1 MYQHVKFKNEA
12 IMEEGRRRD
21 RKTESSIPI
30 IEVLAE
36 AIPVTRLPMD
46 FSIRETT
53 NSIFFLSQ
61 FWLCFL
67 ALAAQ

>member
-53 NSIFFLSQ
+53 NSIFF
-61 FWLCFL
+61 
-67 ALAAQ
+67 